1 MIWDVLLYLLR
12 EWPIAV
18 ALVLVYGLGLLSLSP
33 EDARLL
39 FKPNK
44 EGKR

>member
-1 MIWDVLLYLLR
+1 MLWDFLWYLLR

-18 ALVLVYGLGLLSLSP
+18 ALVIVYGIGLLALPP
-33 EDARLL
+33 EAVRQL